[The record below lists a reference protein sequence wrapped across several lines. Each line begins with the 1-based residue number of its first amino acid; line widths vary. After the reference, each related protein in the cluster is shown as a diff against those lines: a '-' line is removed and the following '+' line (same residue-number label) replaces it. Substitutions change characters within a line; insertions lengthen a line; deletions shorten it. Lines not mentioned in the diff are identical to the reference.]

1 MCAQAAKFP
10 SPTEDQWTQ
19 GTTFSLHL
27 WWHEA
32 LLQLQLGN
40 TQAALD
46 LYDNT
51 VGPRALKG
59 NSKKRKSHTR
69 LGDGFSLHSPRH
81 YFTDGYL

>member
-1 MCAQAAKFP
+1 MYAQGANFL
-10 SPTEDQWTQ
+10 SHTEHQWTQ

-59 NSKKRKSHTR
+59 NSKKRKSHSW
-69 LGDGFSLHSPRH
+69 LDDGFSL
-81 YFTDGYL
+81 

>member
-1 MCAQAAKFP
+1 MSVQGANFLTH
-10 SPTEDQWTQ
+10 TEDQWTQ

-59 NSKKRKSHTR
+59 NSKKRKKSH
-69 LGDGFSLHSPRH
+69 SAW
-81 YFTDGYL
+81 

>member
-1 MCAQAAKFP
+1 MYAQGANFL
-10 SPTEDQWTQ
+10 SHTEHQWTQ
-19 GTTFSLHL
+19 GTTFSSHL

-59 NSKKRKSHTR
+59 NSKKRKSHS
-69 LGDGFSLHSPRH
+69 LLDDGFTLTLCNSLI
-81 YFTDGYL
+81 D

>member
-1 MCAQAAKFP
+1 MCAQGAKFL
-10 SPTEDQWTQ
+10 SHTEDQWTQ
-19 GTTFSLHL
+19 GTTFSSHL
-27 WWHEA
+27 WWHES

-59 NSKKRKSHTR
+59 NSKKRKSHS
-69 LGDGFSLHSPRH
+69 LLDDGFTHTLCNSL
-81 YFTDGYL
+81 TD

>member
-1 MCAQAAKFP
+1 MSVQGANFL
-10 SPTEDQWTQ
+10 SHTEDQWTQ

-46 LYDNT
+46 LYQ
-51 VGPRALKG
+51 A
-59 NSKKRKSHTR
+59 
-69 LGDGFSLHSPRH
+69 SLNNQQLDHVSQM
-81 YFTDGYL
+81 

>member
-1 MCAQAAKFP
+1 MQGANFLTH
-10 SPTEDQWTQ
+10 TESQWTQ

-40 TQAALD
+40 THAALD

-59 NSKKRKSHTR
+59 NSKKRKSHSR
-69 LGDGFSLHSPRH
+69 LDDGFSLTLSNSL
-81 YFTDGYL
+81 TD